1 MTQQAIQ
8 NNSEDKTYENE
19 VQEVIQLKNI
29 IDSKEAAITALK
41 SVIDELKLAKVQAVE
56 EAKKEADNLM
66 VNHICKN
73 EKELNELKESMNQ
86 SLSNKFERLHK
97 EEKKKRQEAEGELT
111 IIKGIG
117 NSSPEMNKLKE
128 ENDKLTK
135 ELKEVKHDNK
145 KLAQQI
151 TDLKKEAKDMLL
163 YP

>member
-1 MTQQAIQ
+1 M
-8 NNSEDKTYENE
+8 
-19 VQEVIQLKNI
+19 
-29 IDSKEAAITALK
+29 AIT
-41 SVIDELKLAKVQAVE
+41 Q
-56 EAKKEADNLM
+56 N
-66 VNHICKN
+66 
-73 EKELNELKESMNQ
+73 KESMNQ
-86 SLSNKFERLHK
+86 SLTNKFERLHK

-117 NSSPEMNKLKE
+117 NNSPEMKALQSRVKVLDNSLSIALDI
-128 ENDKLTK
+128 NDKHQR

>member
-19 VQEVIQLKNI
+19 VQEIVQLKNI
-29 IDSKEAAITALK
+29 IDSKEAEITTLK
-41 SVIDELKLAKVQAVE
+41 SIIDELKLAKVQAVE

-66 VNHICKN
+66 MNHICKN
-73 EKELNELKESMNQ
+73 EKELNE
-86 SLSNKFERLHK
+86 
-97 EEKKKRQEAEGELT
+97 
-111 IIKGIG
+111 
-117 NSSPEMNKLKE
+117 
-128 ENDKLTK
+128 
-135 ELKEVKHDNK
+135 VKDDNK

>member
-1 MTQQAIQ
+1 MGIIQ
-8 NNSEDKTYENE
+8 NSAEDKTYENE
-19 VQEVIQLKNI
+19 VQEVVQLKNI
-29 IDSKEAAITALK
+29 IDSKEAEITALK

-56 EAKKEADNLM
+56 KANNLM